1 MSVFNTES
9 VGTKTT
15 NYAGGKAYKVNPKFE
30 LVSILL
36 TSMLKDGFYRSANDT
51 LTRLKELMQQCDPLF
66 VAKAAVFARREYG
79 MRSITHVAGGE
90 IAKMAKGQTW
100 TKRFYK
106 RLFKRPDDMME
117 TLAYY
122 VSQYGKRPIPNCLKK
137 GIALSMSDYNEY
149 QLSKYRGEG
158 KSIKMIDLVNLCHP
172 KNTPAI
178 KKLVEGK
185 LKSTTTWEAKL
196 TEAGKSA
203 VGETVEEKEENK
215 AELKAEAWTSLI
227 EQKTIGYFALL
238 RNLKNIEEQA
248 PHLIDKACDL
258 LTSRESIKKSL
269 VLPFQFMK
277 ALPMV
282 KDRRLTLA
290 VAQAIEISLDNCP
303 KLPGRSLICI
313 DSSGS
318 MKGQNF
324 DIAKLFAC
332 VLYKTND
339 ADLITFST
347 KAGLVNLIPTDSLA
361 GMQAQVPFLD
371 GGTDF
376 NLIFNALNNGL
387 NKDKFKTKYARVIIL
402 SDMQAWVGGNTVA
415 ADWNKYRRNVNPEAF
430 LYSIDLAALGTV
442 QVPETNT
449 FLMAGFSEKIFD
461 TMKALEEDRNALIKR
476 IEAEVI

>member
-9 VGTKTT
+9 VGTVTT
-15 NYAGGKAYKVNPKFE
+15 NFAGGKAYKVNPKFE

-36 TSMLKDGFYRSANDT
+36 TSMLKDGFYRTANDT
-51 LTRLKELMQQCDPLF
+51 LARLKELMKECDPLF

-90 IAKMAKGQTW
+90 LAKMAKGQTW

-122 VSQYGKRPIPNCLKK
+122 VSQYGKRPIPNSLKK
-137 GIALSMSDYNEY
+137 GIALSMAEYNEY
-149 QLSKYRGEG
+149 QLAKYRGEG

-178 KKLVEGK
+178 KKLVQGK
-185 LKSTTTWEAKL
+185 LKSTQTWEAKL
-196 TEAGKSA
+196 TQAGKSA
-203 VGETVEEKEENK
+203 VGETVEEKEESK
-215 AELKAEAWTSLI
+215 AELKAEAWKELI
-227 EQKTIGYFALL
+227 ENKTIGYFALL

-248 PHLIDKACDL
+248 PNLIDKACDL
-258 LTSRESIKKSL
+258 LVSRESIKKSL

-277 ALPMV
+277 AIPMV

-303 KLPGRSLICI
+303 KLPGKSLICV
-313 DSSGS
+313 DMSGS
-318 MKGQNF
+318 MEGQNF
-324 DIAKLFAC
+324 DIAKLFGS

-339 ADLITFST
+339 ADFVVFDTAAYILR
-347 KAGLVNLIPTDSLA
+347 LIPTDSLA
-361 GMQAQVPFLD
+361 GMQAQIPCKR

-376 NLIFNALNNGL
+376 SVIFKGL
-387 NKDKFKTKYARVIIL
+387 KRVYQRIIIL
-402 SDMQAWVGGNTVA
+402 SDMQGWVGGGGIAN
-415 ADWNKYRRNVNPEAF
+415 DWRNYRKNVNPEAF
-430 LYSIDLAALGTV
+430 LYSIDLAALGTL
-442 QVPETNT
+442 QTPEANT
-449 FLMAGFSEKIFD
+449 FLMSGFSEKIFD